1 MELKNKVALIT
12 GGNRG
17 IGKAIAFTLAK
28 KGVKVFICG
37 RNEEL
42 LKKTCEEINGLQGKC
57 AYFVCDVRDEN
68 KQIEMFN
75 ELIKKYGRLD
85 ICIPNAGRATLAKT
99 TETTLEDWNMDIETN
114 LTGLF
119 ITSREALKIMKKQNS
134 GYIIPIISKAG
145 KTAFLLRPS
154 YNASKWGALGFTKA
168 MALEAKDY
176 NVKVTPILPASV
188 DTDFQKGNPYGTDWM
203 LKPQEIAEA
212 VLYLL
217 NTSEKCEVDELV
229 LKTRYKSKK

>member
-1 MELKNKVALIT
+1 MVLKDKVALIS

-17 IGKAIAFTLAK
+17 IGKAIAIALANA
-28 KGVKVFICG
+28 GIKVFICG

-42 LKKTCEEINGLQGKC
+42 LKSTCNEIKNSKGEC
-57 AYFVCDVRDEN
+57 SYFICDVRDEK
-68 KQIEMFN
+68 KQIEMFK
-75 ELIKKYGRLD
+75 ELMDKYGQLD

-99 TETTLEDWNMDIETN
+99 TETTLEDWNKDIETN
-114 LTGLF
+114 LTGFF
-119 ITSREALKIMKKQNS
+119 ITSREALKIMKEQNS

-203 LKPQEIAEA
+203 LKPQEVAEA